1 MRNGNQFFFQE
12 LIQGIQPIQYEKE
25 LAAKKLLINGDPH
38 TNLLRIP
45 EDNLVGVEICLDYFI
60 YICNVSF
67 LDRLR
72 IY

>member
-60 YICNVSF
+60 YICNVCF